1 MSLLDLFFGRKSPT
15 ASVAK
20 ERLQIILA
28 HERGV
33 NDSGTYDNV
42 PSWLPQLQQ
51 ELVDVVAKYIK
62 INRDDLKVNLEKRD
76 NLELLEIN
84 VMLPEKNLSEKLL
97 EKLSEKLE
105 KEGNST
111 NVSTS

>member
-1 MSLLDLFFGRKSPT
+1 MSLLELLFGRKKAT

-28 HERGV
+28 HERGMNEV
-33 NDSGTYDNV
+33 ESGK

-51 ELVDVVAKYIK
+51 ELVDVIARYIK
-62 INRDDLKVNLEKRD
+62 INKEDLRVNLERRD

-84 VMLPEKNLSEKLL
+84 VTLPEK
-97 EKLSEKLE
+97 
-105 KEGNST
+105 EGD
-111 NVSTS
+111 NVSAS